1 MKPAGVSAM
10 TSSSSYAQIRLQL
23 IKNIVYE
30 CVLMHIATYISC
42 LGFRFGFLRFS
53 TYLKMLRSG
62 HRKLV
67 NTKQL
72 SKVNVQMWWVVGGV
86 SRMQAACKKKN
97 CPFLRFLINN
107 VN

>member
-1 MKPAGVSAM
+1 
-10 TSSSSYAQIRLQL
+10 
-23 IKNIVYE
+23 
-30 CVLMHIATYISC
+30 
-42 LGFRFGFLRFS
+42 
-53 TYLKMLRSG
+53 MLRSG

-67 NTKQL
+67 NTQQL

-86 SRMQAACKKKN
+86 SRMQAACKKKT